1 NAAAPAGNAA
11 DGASVLSLQTIAS
24 DLQKFDSVEHL
35 LGMGDAASLHGPEE
49 PERRRCRHQRSVS
62 L

>member
-1 NAAAPAGNAA
+1 APD

-35 LGMGDAASLHGPEE
+35 LGMADAASLHGPEE